1 MRIHLTSL
9 TNAKQNENVETSQPT
24 PSFLKIKN
32 SLNCQPFRFVLPFP
46 IYPPSLPKK
55 TMLPVPLH
63 RYVDPRYVPMQVL
76 RYFAQWIQRFQW
88 LTMAS
93 RCPEFL
99 VHALRQAWRQM
110 KINGGL
116 EAMFDWKTHDSWKML
131 DFFEETRSR
140 SRKTLRN
147 LLWFVFVVARLT
159 CGICKWFPIIQYVKA
174 EYLHNWMSRLSPK
187 RCHVACWTPVFDS
200 QVIASQTPR
209 LLPYPLPLEKTW
221 TGKTGFCL
229 KTLSGCH
236 SSTRKRPN
244 NNNNNKKKNK
254 QKAGPGDLSHEIKDN
269 LWTKFL

>member
-1 MRIHLTSL
+1 MVNNGISLSRIFG
-9 TNAKQNENVETSQPT
+9 ACAT
-24 PSFLKIKN
+24 PSLKADENKWRFRGDVWLEDTRFLED
-32 SLNCQPFRFVLPFP
+32 V
-46 IYPPSLPKK
+46 
-55 TMLPVPLH
+55 
-63 RYVDPRYVPMQVL
+63 
-76 RYFAQWIQRFQW
+76 
-88 LTMAS
+88 
-93 RCPEFL
+93 
-99 VHALRQAWRQM
+99 
-110 KINGGL
+110 G
-116 EAMFDWKTHDSWKML
+116 
-131 DFFEETRSR
+131 FFEETRSR

-244 NNNNNKKKNK
+244 NNNNNKKKTKGRPRRSLPRNQGQFVNQVSVRDIVLLVVSTK
-254 QKAGPGDLSHEIKDN
+254 CLNLGVFNVHVTPWQTCFSLPKNYPLAKAGKKEE
-269 LWTKFL
+269 TY